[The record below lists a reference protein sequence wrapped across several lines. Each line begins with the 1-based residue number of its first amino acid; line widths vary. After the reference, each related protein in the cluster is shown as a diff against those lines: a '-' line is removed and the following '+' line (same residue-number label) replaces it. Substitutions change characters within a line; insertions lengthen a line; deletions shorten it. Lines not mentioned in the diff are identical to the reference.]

1 MQTTGSFP
9 MQQTSQP
16 NHHRILLGNPA
27 WESLG
32 RSPMVACGEGKDPT
46 FKTQLMM
53 WWCGFFF
60 LLVSHC
66 PAHMLPVPRRH
77 RKQGPAWSCTSKS
90 LPLLRYPP
98 RDKVRA
104 SFQPRSE
111 KECCGL
117 KAWCLWYHLGFKTRA
132 RTETPHVRI
141 SDRSFQPPAELPR
154 GAGSAC

>member
-16 NHHRILLGNPA
+16 NHHGILLGNPA

-32 RSPMVACGEGKDPT
+32 RSPMVTCGEGKDPT

-60 LLVSHC
+60 SSGISLPSSHAPC
-66 PAHMLPVPRRH
+66 ASQTQKTRASM
-77 RKQGPAWSCTSKS
+77 KS

-104 SFQPRSE
+104 SFQPTSE